1 MQQQTGGN
9 LAVGRVLFYQRAR
22 GQDGGLEHFVDGDA
36 VVQVLDRFLQDG
48 FAVDEF
54 VQAFAGGDDGRAQ
67 FSQVQRAAHAGIG
80 HVQHV
85 FLRGSGGLVLAFGG
99 SGGGALLRALLAVQD
114 VGAGDVVLARAHQ
127 SQFDLVLDVFNME
140 RSRPARAP
148 ARTLRPG
155 RR

>member
-85 FLRGSGGLVLAFGG
+85 RGRRRARPSASEPVRPGPGCLQYGTCRRWGGC
-99 SGGGALLRALLAVQD
+99 
-114 VGAGDVVLARAHQ
+114 
-127 SQFDLVLDVFNME
+127 
-140 RSRPARAP
+140 AP
-148 ARTLRPG
+148 AH
-155 RR
+155 